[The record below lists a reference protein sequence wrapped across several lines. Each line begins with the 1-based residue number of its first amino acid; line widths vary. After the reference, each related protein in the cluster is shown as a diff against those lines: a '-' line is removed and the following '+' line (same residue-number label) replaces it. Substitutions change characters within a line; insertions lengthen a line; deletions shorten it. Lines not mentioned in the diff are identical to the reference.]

1 MSDFV
6 SEFWNLYVIVIVL
19 VSVVGCWVFLL
30 LQSKAKFTPGV
41 PTGHVWDENP
51 RGIQQPDAEM
61 VELDVCPDGDFLPCV
76 SCALSGPG

>member
-41 PTGHVWDENP
+41 PTGHVWDETLEEYNNP
-51 RGIQQPDAEM
+51 MPKWWSWKLAAK
-61 VELDVCPDGDFLPCV
+61 
-76 SCALSGPG
+76 ALLWKTYTDWMRN